1 MYEAILLFNNGD
13 LLSRPEGSQL
23 RSIAI
28 AALIAAGSIVVV
40 STGMEPASAATR
52 NQAARLQAVRACSIA
67 AQRLI
72 QHVWG
77 DHEIDSY
84 RACMA
89 RAGFRE

>member
-1 MYEAILLFNNGD
+1 MVTTGTAE
-13 LLSRPEGSQL
+13 
-23 RSIAI
+23 RS
-28 AALIAAGSIVVV
+28 
-40 STGMEPASAATR
+40 P
-52 NQAARLQAVRACSIA
+52 AARLKAVRTCSVA

-89 RAGFRE
+89 RAGLRE